1 MEILLFLVEQRGQ
14 VVSRQQIVERIWGEK
29 VFLDTDNSI
38 NGAIRKI
45 RTVLK
50 DDAEEPR
57 FIQTVTGKG
66 YRFLAPVDFPEQP
79 AMGAPAAAAKTP
91 DRDRADQPA
100 RPKWLPVLGIAL
112 GLAVA
117 LGVGLGLYL
126 RRPKLPAPGA
136 APGGRVMLAVCLSK
150 TSPAMRDRIT
160 SAMVLR
166 RR

>member
-1 MEILLFLVEQRGQ
+1 M
-14 VVSRQQIVERIWGEK
+14 ERIWGEK

-45 RTVLK
+45 RSVLK

-57 FIQTVTGKG
+57 FIQTVTG
-66 YRFLAPVDFPEQP
+66 RDTVSSPVDFPEQP
-79 AMGAPAAAAKTP
+79 PMEAPAAAAKTP

-117 LGVGLGLYL
+117 LGSGWV
-126 RRPKLPAPGA
+126 
-136 APGGRVMLAVCLSK
+136 S
-150 TSPAMRDRIT
+150 I
-160 SAMVLR
+160 
-166 RR
+166 